1 MPLLKLLQPPWNRR
15 KLKPLFL
22 PFQLSP
28 LLYPLRLL
36 AARLRRP
43 LLRHRLAAWSCRRPA
58 LDRFTRHP
66 SCHPLNL
73 VRATLLPG
81 LESSVASRS
90 STAAPRVAP
99 AAIRNV
105 PPVALQLPASSLA
118 DPAPSI
124 RPALPWVAL
133 LAPALQAH
141 GPVSEPVQALAD
153 HLVPASVLVR
163 AQAELHQ
170 PARHPVRSAL
180 LLVDAAGVRSTP
192 RPRKAQ

>member
-1 MPLLKLLQPPWNRR
+1 MPLLKYLQPPWKRR

-28 LLYPLRLL
+28 LLLPLRLL

-99 AAIRNV
+99 AAMRNV
-105 PPVALQLPASSLA
+105 PPVVPQLPASSLA
-118 DPAPSI
+118 DRAPSI
-124 RPALPWVAL
+124 QRAPPWAALPAQ
-133 LAPALQAH
+133 APRAH
-141 GPVSEPVQALAD
+141 GPVLEPVLD
-153 HLVPASVLVR
+153 LVVHRVPASALVL
-163 AQAELHQ
+163 AQAELRQ
-170 PARHPVRSAL
+170 PAKHLVRSAL
-180 LLVDAAGVRSTP
+180 LLVDAAGARSTP